1 MPNGYDRLTI
11 KQERFARK
19 YIANGG
25 NASQAYRDVY
35 NTGNMSEK
43 SIGRTAHALAR
54 ENLKVAAKIEEI
66 KAEQSDFQQITLEEI
81 GSGLRRVAAQAEAN
95 GQAAAAAQAL
105 VALGKLAGLYVD
117 KQRLTVDSAQ
127 QHLDVVQALADE
139 PVTDENVVRLT
150 TA

>member
-1 MPNGYDRLTI
+1 M
-11 KQERFARK
+11 A
-19 YIANGG
+19 
-25 NASQAYRDVY
+25 
-35 NTGNMSEK
+35 
-43 SIGRTAHALAR
+43 AL
-54 ENLKVAAKIEEI
+54 
-66 KAEQSDFQQITLEEI
+66 
-81 GSGLRRVAAQAEAN
+81 AEAN

>member
-43 SIGRTAHALAR
+43 TLGRKAHEVK
-54 ENLKVAAKIEEI
+54 ENGKVSAKIEEI
-66 KAEQSDFQQITLEEI
+66 KARQSDFQQITLEEI

-95 GQAAAAAQAL
+95 GQAATAAQAL
-105 VALGKLAGLYVD
+105 VAL
-117 KQRLTVDSAQ
+117 
-127 QHLDVVQALADE
+127 
-139 PVTDENVVRLT
+139 
-150 TA
+150 